1 MLAVAVLLMGDEP
14 PPALA
19 GGDLS
24 SQEANKVLPLTQF
37 LASVRAARYEQY
49 ISRTGATVSSK
60 EAFAEMQ
67 AYILQRYNGID
78 IGRVKYHVVDA
89 GGSDLR
95 LSASGRLSKST
106 RDTPQSTREC
116 DVTLSLSA
124 SKAYDILST
133 DDISISTYSPGD
145 FGEICTSA
153 EFLSKVNSASHST
166 N

>member
-1 MLAVAVLLMGDEP
+1 MSSSFLRPIMLAVAVLLMGDEP

-89 GGSDLR
+89 GGSVFDCLPQADLANPPR
-95 LSASGRLSKST
+95 H
-106 RDTPQSTREC
+106 PP
-116 DVTLSLSA
+116 VH
-124 SKAYDILST
+124 
-133 DDISISTYSPGD
+133 PGM
-145 FGEICTSA
+145 
-153 EFLSKVNSASHST
+153 
-166 N
+166 